1 MGRKRRKI
9 IRKQAKPYPK
19 VFICPLCNVQAVT
32 VTVESSKIA
41 VVKCGNCGV
50 SHEVPWYRSYMP
62 VDAYS
67 VWYDVVTGRRSVED
81 LRREIERMTVTI
93 EEAAEPVA
101 DETEYQAQ
109 ESTEATDESTE
120 ESSLQTS
127 GEEPSGGE

>member
-9 IRKQAKPYPK
+9 IRRQAKPYPK
-19 VFICPLCNVQAVT
+19 VFICPLCNTQAVT
-32 VTVESSKIA
+32 VTPEGRNIA

-81 LRREIERMTVTI
+81 LRKEIERMTITV
-93 EEAAEPVA
+93 E
-101 DETEYQAQ
+101 ETETLAEESESQPQ
-109 ESTEATDESTE
+109 ESTEAADEEVEKTAQSSE
-120 ESSLQTS
+120 EQTS
-127 GEEPSGGE
+127 EG

>member
-32 VTVESSKIA
+32 VTLEGRNIA

-81 LRREIERMTVTI
+81 LRKEIERMTITVEESEASI
-93 EEAAEPVA
+93 EEPEL
-101 DETEYQAQ
+101 QSQ
-109 ESTEATDESTE
+109 ESIETTSEEESTHGTE
-120 ESSLQTS
+120 EQSEK
-127 GEEPSGGE
+127 G